1 MCDGRKKSTVI
12 QLFWGAIFL
21 LLPAMSWAALA
32 AQTEV
37 VSGKI
42 VQQYPDHSVRL
53 DNGKAY
59 YPSREG
65 IITNVQI
72 GDPVTLRYSIE
83 PDGKNI
89 FFEFAPG
96 LGSLQ
101 KIAPPAQRK

>member
-1 MCDGRKKSTVI
+1 
-12 QLFWGAIFL
+12 
-21 LLPAMSWAALA
+21 MSWAALA
-32 AQTEV
+32 VQTEV

-59 YPSREG
+59 YPSRET
-65 IITNVQI
+65 IVIDNVQI
-72 GDPVTLRYSIE
+72 GEPVTLRYFIE

-101 KIAPPAQRK
+101 KVAPPAQRK